1 MASNNEGKTMG
12 LGAEMAREGYETS
25 VVSRMAG
32 RAGAYSPK
40 GSAGNALE
48 IMAND
53 KSNLVICLSQI
64 LLLSLQS
71 HLQLLR

>member
-40 GSAGNALE
+40 GSAGNRVFDTLFAP
-48 IMAND
+48 
-53 KSNLVICLSQI
+53 
-64 LLLSLQS
+64 
-71 HLQLLR
+71 

>member
-40 GSAGNALE
+40 ESARNANQ
-48 IMAND
+48 IKAND
-53 KSNLVICLSQI
+53 KNNLRNKCKKPPVPKQ
-64 LLLSLQS
+64 
-71 HLQLLR
+71 

>member
-32 RAGAYSPK
+32 RDL
-40 GSAGNALE
+40 LE
-48 IMAND
+48 M
-53 KSNLVICLSQI
+53 
-64 LLLSLQS
+64 
-71 HLQLLR
+71 H